1 MPGEIVLLPTYV
13 DGLDR
18 TLGGGIPAGSTV
30 LVAGP
35 PGTFKTSLVYRIMHA
50 NAERHGRKG
59 LYVTLEQTEDS
70 LMTQAARL
78 GLGGLPESSLYVV
91 DLAQLRRG
99 RPETEGQK
107 DWVSIVKLL
116 IEEGVRAS
124 GYETVAVDSLQGLLA
139 LAPVASPRR
148 EIFHLVTAL
157 KEHGVTLFLIGE
169 TPFGSPSLGQWG
181 EDFLADGILYLHPA
195 EVGDAQVQLRLRT
208 VKMRWMNHD
217 RGAFALN
224 FDGERF
230 FVAKVIARRGET
242 TPWSAVR

>member
-1 MPGEIVLLPTYV
+1 MPEEIVLLPTHV

-18 TLGGGIPAGSTV
+18 ILGGGIPAGSTV

-35 PGTFKTSLVYRIMHA
+35 PGTFKTSLVYRVMHA

-59 LYVTLEQTEDS
+59 LYLTLEQTADS
-70 LMTQAARL
+70 LLTQAARL
-78 GLGGLPESSLYVV
+78 GLDGLPESSLYVI
-91 DLAQLRRG
+91 DLPQLRRS

-124 GYETVAVDSLQGLLA
+124 GYETVAIDSLQGLLA

-148 EIFHLVTAL
+148 EIFHFVASL
-157 KEHGVTLFLIGE
+157 KEHAVTTFLIGE

-217 RGAFALN
+217 HGAFALN

-230 FVAKVIARRGET
+230 SLSKVIARRGEE
-242 TPWSAVR
+242 TPWSVVR

>member
-1 MPGEIVLLPTYV
+1 MPEEIVLLPTYV
-13 DGLDR
+13 DSLDR
-18 TLGGGIPAGSTV
+18 ILGGGIPTGSTI

-35 PGTFKTSLVYRIMHA
+35 PGTFKTSLVYRVMHA

-59 LYVTLEQTEDS
+59 LYLTLEQTADS
-70 LMTQAARL
+70 LLTQAARL
-78 GLGGLPESSLYVV
+78 GLDGLPESSLYVI
-91 DLAQLRRG
+91 DLPQLRRS

-124 GYETVAVDSLQGLLA
+124 GYETVAIDSLQGLLA

-148 EIFHLVTAL
+148 EIFHFVASL
-157 KEHGVTLFLIGE
+157 KEHAVTTFLIGE

-217 RGAFALN
+217 HGAFALN

-230 FVAKVIARRGET
+230 FVSKVIARRGEA
-242 TPWSAVR
+242 TPWSAVQ

>member
-1 MPGEIVLLPTYV
+1 MPEEIVLLPTHV

-18 TLGGGIPAGSTV
+18 ILGGGIPAGSTV

-35 PGTFKTSLVYRIMHA
+35 PGTFKTSLVYRVMHA

-59 LYVTLEQTEDS
+59 LYLTLEQTADS
-70 LMTQAARL
+70 LLTQAARL
-78 GLGGLPESSLYVV
+78 GLDGLPESSLYVI
-91 DLAQLRRG
+91 DLPQLRRS

-124 GYETVAVDSLQGLLA
+124 GYETVAIDSLQGLLA

-148 EIFHLVTAL
+148 EIFHFVASL
-157 KEHGVTLFLIGE
+157 KEHAVTTFLIGE

-217 RGAFALN
+217 HGAFALN

-230 FVAKVIARRGET
+230 FVSKVIARRGET
-242 TPWSAVR
+242 TPWSAVQ